1 MTRLFSFSSEPS
13 NALLRLIAQLSQV
26 KQAVEPAVELNVKPT
41 AKPTAEPTVKPAVKL
56 IVDTYD
62 PS

>member
-1 MTRLFSFSSEPS
+1 MLFSFSSEPS

-26 KQAVEPAVELNVKPT
+26 KPTIEPTVELNVEPT
-41 AKPTAEPTVKPAVKL
+41 VEPTVKPNFKL
-56 IVDTYD
+56 IVNIYN